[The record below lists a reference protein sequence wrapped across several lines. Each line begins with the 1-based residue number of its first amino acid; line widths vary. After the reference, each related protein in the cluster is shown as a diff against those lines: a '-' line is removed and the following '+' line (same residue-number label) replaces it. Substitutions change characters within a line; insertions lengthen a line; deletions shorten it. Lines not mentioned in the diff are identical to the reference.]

1 MLRHLL
7 LFLIF
12 SSTNI
17 FAEILLSSPKIKL
30 NAQDQR
36 VIELKIQ
43 NADLRDGDILLKE
56 YKTDNTID
64 ETNID
69 YTLINSFE
77 SYQTFTI
84 ALSKDYEEDYFSFKI
99 SIKDNF
105 SKDIFIFLPSKIR
118 NFYQESSDKKT
129 YESITPKKIESSKQ
143 SVSIPKIEPKPSNNE
158 PQILKASEIT
168 TVWSMAKKIKGSND
182 NISIYQ
188 IMWSIYLGNKEAFLN
203 ENINLIRKDIDIVV
217 PSNTQIEN
225 VSYEIARDSILRM
238 NESFSQSLKS
248 ASKSLLILTAPKII
262 DDVKE
267 TNNNEIKEDASQVS
281 FDENMDPKTLI
292 EENTRQISIGLEN
305 EALDNLLDEEIQP
318 SNQEQNS
325 FEVFDLIFI
334 SLISLASGAL
344 LALIFIQLRNIRNSK
359 NIEYD
364 FEEALDD
371 NSTFSIMPSDLSIE
385 NNKDQQQFDLA
396 VTYYEMND
404 KSNARNILTNLIK
417 NTEDDEIKTASQTL
431 LNKVDQ

>member
-17 FAEILLSSPKIKL
+17 FADILLSSPKIKL

-56 YKTDNTID
+56 YKTDNIID

-69 YTLINSFE
+69 YTLINSFD
-77 SYQTFTI
+77 SYQIFTI
-84 ALSKDYEEDYFSFKI
+84 ALSKDYDEDYFSFKI
-99 SIKDNF
+99 SIKDSF

-118 NFYQESSDKKT
+118 NFYQENPNKKT
-129 YESITPKKIESSKQ
+129 YETITPKKIESNKQ
-143 SVSIPKIEPKPSNNE
+143 PVSISKIESKPTNSE

-168 TVWSMAKKIKGSND
+168 TVWSMAKKIKESNE

-203 ENINLIRKDIDIVV
+203 ENINLIRKDIDIIV

-262 DDVKE
+262 DDVEE

-281 FDENMDPKTLI
+281 FDENIDPKTLI

-305 EALDNLLDEEIQP
+305 EALDSLLDEKMQS

-371 NSTFSIMPSDLSIE
+371 NSTLSSMPSDLSIE

-404 KSNARNILTNLIK
+404 KSSAKNILTNLIK
-417 NTEDDEIKTASQTL
+417 DTEDDEIKTASQAL
-431 LNKVDQ
+431 LIKVDQ

>member
-158 PQILKASEIT
+158 SQILKASEIT

-267 TNNNEIKEDASQVS
+267 INNNEIKEDASQVS

-371 NSTFSIMPSDLSIE
+371 NSTFSSMPSDLSIE

>member
-17 FAEILLSSPKIKL
+17 FADILLSSPKIKL

-43 NADLRDGDILLKE
+43 NANLRDGDILLKE
-56 YKTDNTID
+56 YKTDNIID

-77 SYQTFTI
+77 SYQIFTI
-84 ALSKDYEEDYFSFKI
+84 ALSKDYDEDYFSFKI
-99 SIKDNF
+99 SIKDSF

-118 NFYQESSDKKT
+118 NFYQENPDKKI
-129 YESITPKKIESSKQ
+129 YETITPKKIESNKQ
-143 SVSIPKIEPKPSNNE
+143 PVSISKIQSKPSNSE

-168 TVWSMAKKIKGSND
+168 TVWSMAKKIKGSNES
-182 NISIYQ
+182 ISIYQ

-203 ENINLIRKDIDIVV
+203 ENINLIRKDIDIIV

-262 DDVKE
+262 DDVE
-267 TNNNEIKEDASQVS
+267 EANNNEIKEDASQVS
-281 FDENMDPKTLI
+281 FDENIDPKTLI

-305 EALDNLLDEEIQP
+305 EAIDSLLDEEMQS
-318 SNQEQNS
+318 SNREQNS
-325 FEVFDLIFI
+325 FEVIDLIFI

-371 NSTFSIMPSDLSIE
+371 NSTLSSMPSDLSIE

-404 KSNARNILTNLIK
+404 KSSAKNILTNLIK
-417 NTEDDEIKTASQTL
+417 DTEDDEIKTASQAL
-431 LNKVDQ
+431 LIKVDQ

>member
-17 FAEILLSSPKIKL
+17 FADILLSSPKIKL

-56 YKTDNTID
+56 YKTDNIID

-69 YTLINSFE
+69 YTLINSFD
-77 SYQTFTI
+77 SYQIFTI
-84 ALSKDYEEDYFSFKI
+84 ALSKDYDEDYFSFKI
-99 SIKDNF
+99 SIKDSF

-118 NFYQESSDKKT
+118 NFYQENPNKKT
-129 YESITPKKIESSKQ
+129 YETITPKKIESNKQ
-143 SVSIPKIEPKPSNNE
+143 PVSISKIESKPTNSE

-168 TVWSMAKKIKGSND
+168 TVWSMAKKIKGSNE

-203 ENINLIRKDIDIVV
+203 ENINLIRKDIDIIV

-262 DDVKE
+262 DDVEE
-267 TNNNEIKEDASQVS
+267 TNNNVIKEDASQVS
-281 FDENMDPKTLI
+281 FDENIDPKTLI

-305 EALDNLLDEEIQP
+305 EALDSLLDEEMQS

-325 FEVFDLIFI
+325 FEVIDLIFI

-371 NSTFSIMPSDLSIE
+371 NSTLSSMPSDLSIE

-404 KSNARNILTNLIK
+404 KSSAKNILTNLIK
-417 NTEDDEIKTASQTL
+417 DTEDDEIKTASQAL
-431 LNKVDQ
+431 LIKVDQ

>member
-1 MLRHLL
+1 VLRHLL

-17 FAEILLSSPKIKL
+17 FADILLSSPKIKL

-56 YKTDNTID
+56 YKTDNIID

-69 YTLINSFE
+69 YTLINSFD
-77 SYQTFTI
+77 SYQIFTI
-84 ALSKDYEEDYFSFKI
+84 ALSKDYDEDYFSFKI
-99 SIKDNF
+99 SIKDSF

-118 NFYQESSDKKT
+118 NFYQENPNKKT
-129 YESITPKKIESSKQ
+129 YETITPKKIESNKQ
-143 SVSIPKIEPKPSNNE
+143 PVSISKIESKPTNSE

-168 TVWSMAKKIKGSND
+168 TVWSMAKKIKGSNE

-203 ENINLIRKDIDIVV
+203 ENINLIRKDIDIIV

-262 DDVKE
+262 DDVEE

-281 FDENMDPKTLI
+281 FDENIDPKTLI

-305 EALDNLLDEEIQP
+305 EALDSLLDEKMQS

-371 NSTFSIMPSDLSIE
+371 NSTLSSMPSDLSIE

-404 KSNARNILTNLIK
+404 KSSAKNILTNLIK
-417 NTEDDEIKTASQTL
+417 DTEDDEIKTASQAL
-431 LNKVDQ
+431 LIKVDQ

>member
-1 MLRHLL
+1 MIRRLL

-17 FAEILLSSPKIKL
+17 FADILLSSPKIKL

-43 NADLRDGDILLKE
+43 NADIRDGDILLKE
-56 YKTDNTID
+56 YKTDNIID

-69 YTLINSFE
+69 YTLINSFD
-77 SYQTFTI
+77 SYQIFTI
-84 ALSKDYEEDYFSFKI
+84 ALSKDYDEDYFSFKI
-99 SIKDNF
+99 SIKDSF

-118 NFYQESSDKKT
+118 NFYQENPDKKT
-129 YESITPKKIESSKQ
+129 YETITPKKIESNKQ
-143 SVSIPKIEPKPSNNE
+143 PVSISKIESKPSNSE

-168 TVWSMAKKIKGSND
+168 TVWSMAKKIKGSNE

-203 ENINLIRKDIDIVV
+203 ENINLIRKDIDIIV

-262 DDVKE
+262 DDVEE

-281 FDENMDPKTLI
+281 FDENIDPKTLI

-305 EALDNLLDEEIQP
+305 ETLDNLLDEEIQS

-325 FEVFDLIFI
+325 FEVFDIIFI

-371 NSTFSIMPSDLSIE
+371 NSILSSMPSDLSIE

-404 KSNARNILTNLIK
+404 KSSAKNILTNLIK
-417 NTEDDEIKTASQTL
+417 DTEDDEIKTASQAL
-431 LNKVDQ
+431 LIKVDQ

>member
-17 FAEILLSSPKIKL
+17 FADILLSSPKIKL

-56 YKTDNTID
+56 YKTDNIID

-69 YTLINSFE
+69 YTLINSFD
-77 SYQTFTI
+77 SYQIFTI
-84 ALSKDYEEDYFSFKI
+84 ALSKDYDEDYFSFKI
-99 SIKDNF
+99 SIKDSF

-118 NFYQESSDKKT
+118 NFYQENPDKKI
-129 YESITPKKIESSKQ
+129 YETITPKKIESNKQPESISKIQ
-143 SVSIPKIEPKPSNNE
+143 SKPSNSE

-168 TVWSMAKKIKGSND
+168 TVWSMAKKIKGSNE

-203 ENINLIRKDIDIVV
+203 ENINLIRKDIDIIV

-262 DDVKE
+262 DDVEE

-281 FDENMDPKTLI
+281 FDENIDPKTLI

-305 EALDNLLDEEIQP
+305 ETLDNLLDEEIQS

-325 FEVFDLIFI
+325 FEVFDIIFI

-371 NSTFSIMPSDLSIE
+371 NSTLSSIPSDLSIE

-404 KSNARNILTNLIK
+404 KSSAKNILTNLIK
-417 NTEDDEIKTASQTL
+417 DTEDDEIKTASQAL
-431 LNKVDQ
+431 LIKVDQ

>member
-17 FAEILLSSPKIKL
+17 FADILLSSPKIKL

-56 YKTDNTID
+56 YKTDNIID

-69 YTLINSFE
+69 YTLINSFD
-77 SYQTFTI
+77 SYQIFTI
-84 ALSKDYEEDYFSFKI
+84 ALSKDYDEDYFSFKI
-99 SIKDNF
+99 SIKDSF

-118 NFYQESSDKKT
+118 NFYQENPDKKT
-129 YESITPKKIESSKQ
+129 YETITPKKIESNKQ
-143 SVSIPKIEPKPSNNE
+143 PVSISKIQSKPSNSE

-168 TVWSMAKKIKGSND
+168 TVWSMAKKIKGSNE

-203 ENINLIRKDIDIVV
+203 ENINLIRKDIDIIV

-262 DDVKE
+262 DDVEE

-281 FDENMDPKTLI
+281 FDENKDPKTLI

-305 EALDNLLDEEIQP
+305 EALDNLLDKEIQS

-325 FEVFDLIFI
+325 FEVFDIIFI

-371 NSTFSIMPSDLSIE
+371 NSILSSMPSDLSIE

-404 KSNARNILTNLIK
+404 KSIAKNILTNLIK
-417 NTEDDEIKTASQTL
+417 DTEDDEIKTASQAL
-431 LNKVDQ
+431 LIKVDQ

>member
-64 ETNID
+64 EINID

-129 YESITPKKIESSKQ
+129 YEPITPKKIESSKQ
-143 SVSIPKIEPKPSNNE
+143 PVSIPKIEPKSSNSE

-262 DDVKE
+262 DDVEE

-281 FDENMDPKTLI
+281 FDENIDPKTLI

-305 EALDNLLDEEIQP
+305 EALDSLLDEEMQS

-325 FEVFDLIFI
+325 FEVFDIIFI

-371 NSTFSIMPSDLSIE
+371 NSTFSSMPSDLSIE

>member
-17 FAEILLSSPKIKL
+17 FADILLSSPKIKL

-56 YKTDNTID
+56 YKTDNIID

-69 YTLINSFE
+69 YTLINSFD
-77 SYQTFTI
+77 SYQIFTI
-84 ALSKDYEEDYFSFKI
+84 ALSKDYDEDYFSFKI
-99 SIKDNF
+99 SIKDSF

-118 NFYQESSDKKT
+118 NFYQENPDTTT
-129 YESITPKKIESSKQ
+129 YETITPKKIESNKQ
-143 SVSIPKIEPKPSNNE
+143 PVSILKIQSKPLNSE
-158 PQILKASEIT
+158 PQILKAYEIT
-168 TVWSMAKKIKGSND
+168 TVWSMAKKIKGSNE

-203 ENINLIRKDIDIVV
+203 ENINLIRKDIDIIV

-262 DDVKE
+262 DDVEE

-281 FDENMDPKTLI
+281 FDENIDPKTLI

-305 EALDNLLDEEIQP
+305 EALDNLLDEEIQS

-325 FEVFDLIFI
+325 FEVFDIIFI

-371 NSTFSIMPSDLSIE
+371 NSILSSMPSDLSIE

-404 KSNARNILTNLIK
+404 KSSAKNILTNLIK
-417 NTEDDEIKTASQTL
+417 DTEDDEIKTASQAL
-431 LNKVDQ
+431 LIKVDQ

>member
-17 FAEILLSSPKIKL
+17 FADILLSSPKIKL

-56 YKTDNTID
+56 YKTDNIID

-69 YTLINSFE
+69 YTLINSFD
-77 SYQTFTI
+77 SYQIFTI
-84 ALSKDYEEDYFSFKI
+84 ALSKDYDEDYFSFKI
-99 SIKDNF
+99 SIKDSF

-118 NFYQESSDKKT
+118 NFYQENPDKKT
-129 YESITPKKIESSKQ
+129 YETITPKKIESNKQ
-143 SVSIPKIEPKPSNNE
+143 PVSISKIQSKPSNSE

-168 TVWSMAKKIKGSND
+168 TVWSMAKKIKGSNE

-203 ENINLIRKDIDIVV
+203 ENINLIRKDIDIIV

-262 DDVKE
+262 DDVEE

-281 FDENMDPKTLI
+281 FDENIDPKTLI

-305 EALDNLLDEEIQP
+305 EALDSLLDEEMQS

-325 FEVFDLIFI
+325 FEVIDLIFI

-371 NSTFSIMPSDLSIE
+371 NSTLSSMPSDLSIE

-404 KSNARNILTNLIK
+404 KSSAKNILTNLIK
-417 NTEDDEIKTASQTL
+417 DTEDDEIKTASQAL
-431 LNKVDQ
+431 LIKVDQ

>member
-17 FAEILLSSPKIKL
+17 FADILLSSPKIKL

-56 YKTDNTID
+56 YKTDNIID

-69 YTLINSFE
+69 YTLINSFD
-77 SYQTFTI
+77 SYQIFTI
-84 ALSKDYEEDYFSFKI
+84 ALSKDYDEDYFSFKI
-99 SIKDNF
+99 SIKDSF

-118 NFYQESSDKKT
+118 NFYQENPDKKT
-129 YESITPKKIESSKQ
+129 YETITPKKIESNKQ
-143 SVSIPKIEPKPSNNE
+143 PVSISKIESKPSNSE
-158 PQILKASEIT
+158 PQILKASEII
-168 TVWSMAKKIKGSND
+168 TVWSMAKKIKGSNE

-203 ENINLIRKDIDIVV
+203 ENINLIRKDIDIIV

-262 DDVKE
+262 DDVEE

-281 FDENMDPKTLI
+281 FDENKDPKTLI

-305 EALDNLLDEEIQP
+305 EALDNLLDKEIQS

-325 FEVFDLIFI
+325 FEVFDIIFI

-371 NSTFSIMPSDLSIE
+371 NSTLSSMPSDLSIE

-404 KSNARNILTNLIK
+404 KSSAKNILTNLIK
-417 NTEDDEIKTASQTL
+417 DTEDDEIKTASQAL
-431 LNKVDQ
+431 LIKVDQ

>member
-1 MLRHLL
+1 MTRHLL

-17 FAEILLSSPKIKL
+17 FADILLSSPKIKL

-56 YKTDNTID
+56 YKTDNIID

-77 SYQTFTI
+77 SYQIFTI
-84 ALSKDYEEDYFSFKI
+84 ALSKDYDEDYFSFKI
-99 SIKDNF
+99 SIKDSF

-118 NFYQESSDKKT
+118 NFYQEKPDTKA
-129 YESITPKKIESSKQ
+129 YETITPKKIESNKQ
-143 SVSIPKIEPKPSNNE
+143 PVSISKIQSKPSNSE

-168 TVWSMAKKIKGSND
+168 TVWSMAKKIKGSNE

-203 ENINLIRKDIDIVV
+203 ENINLIRKDIDIIV

-262 DDVKE
+262 DDVEE

-281 FDENMDPKTLI
+281 FDENIDPKTLI

-305 EALDNLLDEEIQP
+305 ETLDNLLDEEIQS

-325 FEVFDLIFI
+325 FEVFDIIFI

-371 NSTFSIMPSDLSIE
+371 NSSLSSMPSDLSIE

-404 KSNARNILTNLIK
+404 KSSAKNILTNLIK
-417 NTEDDEIKTASQTL
+417 DTEDDEIKTASQAL
-431 LNKVDQ
+431 LIKVDQ